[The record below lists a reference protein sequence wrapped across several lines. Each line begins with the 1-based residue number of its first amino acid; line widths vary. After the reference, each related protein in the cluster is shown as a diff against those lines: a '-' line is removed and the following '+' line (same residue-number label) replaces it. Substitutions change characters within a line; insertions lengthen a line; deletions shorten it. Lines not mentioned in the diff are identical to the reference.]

1 MASTKV
7 PPPRKLT
14 ENEDNDSFDDFWFQ
28 PICYYSRDEAFK
40 PIFDDLNYSWQ
51 ATTVQHRGLR
61 DADSAT
67 KLNTLSIV
75 NLHGQASFR
84 HDLSSCCNNSFTECF
99 MFFVLN

>member
-1 MASTKV
+1 MTSTKV

-28 PICYYSRDEAFK
+28 LICYYSRDEAFK

-75 NLHGQASFR
+75 N
-84 HDLSSCCNNSFTECF
+84 
-99 MFFVLN
+99 